1 MALSTDAARA
11 PRNDTDRRTAIHDTR
26 GTMSQPSSAP
36 GTRLDIYAPI
46 HRALR
51 LFMSATLAR
60 VGALDVSDA
69 REVPSVL
76 DQLEALLEMCRQHA
90 LIENEIVHPAIE
102 AVQPGAT
109 QRVHGEHVQHLAAI
123 VALEAEAVAVRVFP
137 NPSQAMRLYRHF
149 ALFVAENFEHMQR
162 EETQMNAALW
172 ATHSDAEIM
181 AIEQR
186 IIASHQPQEM
196 QLALRW
202 MLPHLSPEERAA
214 MLGGMRVHAPAEAF
228 AGVLSAI
235 RPLLGGRDWRK
246 LSQALGL

>member
-1 MALSTDAARA
+1 MNT
-11 PRNDTDRRTAIHDTR
+11 PRH
-26 GTMSQPSSAP
+26 
-36 GTRLDIYAPI
+36 DIYAFI
-46 HRALR
+46 HKGLRAFMAHTLVRIGRLDVHDAAELAEVSEELRAL
-51 LFMSATLAR
+51 LAICR
-60 VGALDVSDA
+60 HHLDNENTFVHEAIAA
-69 REVPSVL
+69 R
-76 DQLEALLEMCRQHA
+76 R
-90 LIENEIVHPAIE
+90 
-102 AVQPGAT
+102 PGACDRIA
-109 QRVHGEHVQHLAAI
+109 QEHVEHEAAI
-123 VALEAEAVAVRVFP
+123 AELEGMVDALPGNAAALRGLYL
-137 NPSQAMRLYRHF
+137 RLSV
-149 ALFVAENFEHMQR
+149 FVAENFEHMQR